1 MFTYQDARGIQDSY
15 SEKIIF
21 YMCLVLIFF
30 SAKNHK
36 RVKMIIEKKVWQIK
50 HQQISEIIKYLK
62 M

>member
-36 RVKMIIEKKVWQIK
+36 RVKMIIEKSLANKAPADK
-50 HQQISEIIKYLK
+50 
-62 M
+62 